1 MKHHPKQSAFTLV
14 ELAIVLVI
22 IGLIVGGVLV
32 GRDLIRIAQ
41 LQAVISEK
49 ERITAALFT
58 FRAKYNALAGDMS
71 NAHQYFGDDC
81 GTNTNDINT
90 GCNGNGDGFI
100 RWNVT
105 NNGEYFTVWEHL
117 ARAGLIAGGFDGTG
131 ALDSGL
137 LVASETNIPPSKIS
151 SSFWVMGEVTC
162 DGCGFGTPVLQP
174 NHVLLSLGSLYPT
187 PYSGNSEWITTSS
200 NLSNSD
206 VAWID
211 RKLDDG
217 ASLTGIMRG
226 GNANGTCGDGQSG
239 DPNDYYDVKHM
250 GADTLNQC
258 VPTFLIQ

>member
-81 GTNTNDINT
+81 GTNTTDINT

-100 RWNVT
+100 NVEAR
-105 NNGEYFTVWEHL
+105 GETHKAWEHL
-117 ARAGLIAGGFDGTG
+117 SRGGLVKGEFTGSGTLDGTMIVHSPTNVPSARYPNG
-131 ALDSGL
+131 YWSLTNQAADMATNAGNDANAIYLEFGHIHHWGQSTGDVSGELNPILDLTNGEALRVDL
-137 LVASETNIPPSKIS
+137 KA
-151 SSFWVMGEVTC
+151 
-162 DGCGFGTPVLQP
+162 
-174 NHVLLSLGSLYPT
+174 
-187 PYSGNSEWITTSS
+187 
-200 NLSNSD
+200 
-206 VAWID
+206 
-211 RKLDDG
+211 DDG
-217 ASLTGIMRG
+217 AANTGAIRG
-226 GNANGTCGDGQSG
+226 DNRGDCFDY
-239 DPNDYYDVKHM
+239 DPNHSDYYSIVTA
-250 GADTLNQC
+250 GRDTVGMCMFHFIL
-258 VPTFLIQ
+258 